1 MMININDRSSL
12 VDICDISID
21 KSLTKTER
29 ITEYV
34 RQIKNPYNF
43 KCGEFIIN
51 AIFSMDGPTL
61 EECLHRLMT

>member
-1 MMININDRSSL
+1 MMIKINDRSSL

-34 RQIKNPYNF
+34 RQIKNPHHF
-43 KCGEFIIN
+43 RCGQFTVTVKYSDNNTTIE
-51 AIFSMDGPTL
+51 D
-61 EECLHRLMT
+61 CLRGILI